1 MKITSTLLL
10 LAGLAAGLFTSP
22 AHAQMM
28 LSGPVA
34 MADAMADAPACLMV
48 VSIFI
53 PVNPDAALGHEG
65 RPEVEGSPAPRPPL
79 SDPDAPLPV
88 QLSAF
93 TVQHQGSSAHL
104 SWTTATEENN
114 IYFAVERSLDGV
126 TFERVGRVI
135 GQGYS
140 AVRHDYQFEEM
151 NVTQHSAP
159 TRYYR
164 LRQVDNQGQATYSE
178 VRVLQIV
185 ELAARPAGGVR
196 L

>member
-1 MKITSTLLL
+1 MKTTATLLL
-10 LAGLAAGLFTSP
+10 LVGLATGVATSP
-22 AHAQMM
+22 ARAQMM

-34 MADAMADAPACLMV
+34 MAAAPVSLQV
-48 VSIFI
+48 VSLFI
-53 PVNPDAALGHEG
+53 PV
-65 RPEVEGSPAPRPPL
+65 SPGAAPRFEGQPKAETNSAACRPFA
-79 SDPDAPLPV
+79 DPDAPLPV

-93 TVQHQGSSAHL
+93 TVQRQGSSAHL
-104 SWTTATEENN
+104 SWTTTTEENN

-140 AVRHDYQFEEM
+140 AVRHDYQFEET
-151 NVTQHSAP
+151 NVTQPSAP

-164 LRQVDNQGQATYSE
+164 LRQVDNQGQATYSA
-178 VRVLQIV
+178 VRLLQMQ
-185 ELAARPAGGVR
+185 ELAVRPAAGVQ